1 MLVLSGICYHNSAV
15 PNISLSRKTLFSHI
29 PDFCHFVSVISF
41 ITLALHAVLPASA
54 ADKTNN
60 PFPPNS
66 PEHAALSAASEF
78 LANDA
83 FLLRQDYWQGN
94 LTTETGKALQLQ
106 FFKGNRYRFFFAVS
120 KEHLPDKALLH
131 LHIYDKAS
139 NEVAS
144 VSSQGS
150 ANVID
155 LQFNPKSTGLYLVL
169 MSIEVPKNSSAR
181 TGIPSVMFYGYE

>member
-1 MLVLSGICYHNSAV
+1 MIPPGNNKAFNFALSIFKSGKRQIVCI
-15 PNISLSRKTLFSHI
+15 ISLPALLLFSAI
-29 PDFCHFVSVISF
+29 
-41 ITLALHAVLPASA
+41 ALNA
-54 ADKTNN
+54 ADPADN

-106 FFKGNRYRFFFAVS
+106 FFKGNLYRFFFAIS

-139 NEVAS
+139 HEVAS
-144 VSSQGS
+144 VTSQASS
-150 ANVID
+150 NVID
-155 LQFNPKSTGLYLVL
+155 LAFKPKLTGLYLVL